1 MFMTNMPVIKDKVAL
16 ISGASSGIGAGTAVH
31 FASLGCWLALTGRNE
46 ENLKKTADK
55 CKEAGLAEDK
65 VFLVPAD
72 LSNEDD
78 ARNLVKSTIKHYG
91 RLDILV
97 NSAGILIPGTTENT
111 SLSEFDYQMN
121 VNVRSVFHL
130 MQLAIPHLIE
140 TKGNIVNVSSVTGLR
155 AFPGVVVYNMS
166 KAALDQLTRTAAL
179 ELAARQVRVNAVNP
193 GVIITNVHKR
203 GGMSEEQYKKFLE
216 HSKTTHAMGR
226 VGTVDEVAKT
236 IAFLASDDA
245 SFITG
250 QTLAIDGGRSIM
262 CPR

>member
-1 MFMTNMPVIKDKVAL
+1 MTTMPVIKDKVAL

-46 ENLKKTADK
+46 ENLKKTADR
-55 CKEAGLAEDK
+55 CKEAGLPDDK
-65 VFLVPAD
+65 VFLAPAD
-72 LSNEDD
+72 LSNEED
-78 ARNLVKSTIKHYG
+78 AKNVVKSTIEHYG

-97 NSAGILIPGTTENT
+97 NSAGILIPGSTENT
-111 SLSEFDYQMN
+111 SLSDFDIQMN
-121 VNVRSVFHL
+121 INLRSVFHV
-130 MQLAIPHLIE
+130 MQLSIPHLIK
-140 TKGNIVNVSSVTGLR
+140 TKGNIVNVSSVTGIR

-179 ELAARQVRVNAVNP
+179 ELAAQQVRVNAV
-193 GVIITNVHKR
+193 K
-203 GGMSEEQYKKFLE
+203 SEEQYEKFLE

-226 VGTVDEVAKT
+226 VGTVDEVARS

-250 QTLAIDGGRSIM
+250 QTLAIDGGRSVM